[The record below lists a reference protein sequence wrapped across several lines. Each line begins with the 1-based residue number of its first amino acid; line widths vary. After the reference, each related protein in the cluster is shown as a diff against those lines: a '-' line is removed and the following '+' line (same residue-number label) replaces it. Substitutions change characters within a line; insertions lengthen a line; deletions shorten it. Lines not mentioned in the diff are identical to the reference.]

1 MEMRRYI
8 KHSAAWWIV
17 TVILLM
23 VTAGCVVMG
32 ILLQKS
38 RSTVEAAP
46 LAVDDVYLEDYSYL
60 DVYYMSEWVYKVTL
74 GNGEREVFYIAWD
87 NDDYGYLVRLSDEQY
102 AQFTDIVDYTL
113 SEDSNSLDAT
123 GQTAPSPAPLS
134 ADIPA
139 DGTTPAD
146 DTAPTD
152 TPQAARPDPMRLTGI
167 ICAMPEDYLADIAVN
182 YDMTTEAFIDY
193 YGAYYIDGTMT
204 PEDLD
209 NNFFYFALLAF
220 FLAATFLITAIAYSS
235 QLSKELKRLKK
246 AGLLERAESEFHY
259 LKGDPRA
266 DALVSTAF
274 IYGRHQNI
282 VLPLTDVLWVYRHD
296 IKVLFSKS
304 VVVQLMA
311 YDGRAYALRMSRG
324 ASRRTADAIVQAVA
338 ARNPEALVG
347 LTRENHRL
355 YDQQV
360 PRIKQ
365 QYIRVGLIWAVW
377 IAVSVIMNIVLRI
390 IWA

>member
-17 TVILLM
+17 TVVLLLI
-23 VTAGCVVMG
+23 TAGCVVMG

-74 GNGEREVFYIAWD
+74 GSGEREVFYIAWD

-102 AQFTDIVDYTL
+102 AQFADIVDYTL
-113 SEDSNSLDAT
+113 SEDSEPQDAT
-123 GQTAPSPAPLS
+123 GQTAPSPAPLL

-139 DGTTPAD
+139 ADLPAD
-146 DTAPTD
+146 DTAPAD
-152 TPQAARPDPMRLTGI
+152 TSQVARPDPVRLTGI

>member
-17 TVILLM
+17 TVVLL
-23 VTAGCVVMG
+23 VITAGCVVMG
-32 ILLQKS
+32 ILLHKS

-60 DVYYMSEWVYKVTL
+60 DVYYMSEWVYKVTP
-74 GNGEREVFYIAWD
+74 GSGEREVFYIAWD

-102 AQFTDIVDYTL
+102 AQFADIVDYTI
-113 SEDSNSLDAT
+113 SEDSDSQDAT

-139 DGTTPAD
+139 ADLPAD
-146 DTAPTD
+146 DTAPAD
-152 TPQAARPDPMRLTGI
+152 TPQAARPDPVRLTGI

-182 YDMTTEAFIDY
+182 YNMTTEEFIDY

-360 PRIKQ
+360 PRTKQ
-365 QYIRVGLIWAVW
+365 QYVRVGLIWAVW
-377 IAVSVIMNIVLRI
+377 IAVSVIANIVLRI

>member
-17 TVILLM
+17 TVVLLLI
-23 VTAGCVVMG
+23 TAGCVVMG

-38 RSTVEAAP
+38 RSTVEATP
-46 LAVDDVYLEDYSYL
+46 LTVDDVYLEDYNYL

-74 GNGEREVFYIAWD
+74 GSGEREVFYIAWD
-87 NDDYGYLVRLSDEQY
+87 NEDYGYLVRLSDEQY
-102 AQFTDIVDYTL
+102 AQFADIVDYTL
-113 SEDSNSLDAT
+113 SEDSDFQDAT

-139 DGTTPAD
+139 ADLPAD
-146 DTAPTD
+146 DTAPAD
-152 TPQAARPDPMRLTGI
+152 TPQTARPDPVRLTGI

-182 YDMTTEAFIDY
+182 YDMTTEEFIDY

-360 PRIKQ
+360 PRTKQ

-377 IAVSVIMNIVLRI
+377 IAVSVIANIVLRI

>member
-17 TVILLM
+17 TVVLLLI
-23 VTAGCVVMG
+23 TAGCVVMG

-38 RSTVEAAP
+38 RSTVEATP
-46 LAVDDVYLEDYSYL
+46 LAVDDVYLEDYNYL

-74 GNGEREVFYIAWD
+74 GSGEREVFYIAWD

-102 AQFTDIVDYTL
+102 AQFADIVDYTL
-113 SEDSNSLDAT
+113 SEDADSQDAT

-139 DGTTPAD
+139 ADLPAD
-146 DTAPTD
+146 DTAPAD
-152 TPQAARPDPMRLTGI
+152 TPQAARPEPVRLTGI

-182 YDMTTEAFIDY
+182 YNMTTEEFIDY

-360 PRIKQ
+360 PRTKQ

-377 IAVSVIMNIVLRI
+377 IAVSVIANIVLRI

>member
-17 TVILLM
+17 TVVLL
-23 VTAGCVVMG
+23 VITAGCVVMG

-74 GNGEREVFYIAWD
+74 GSGEREVFYIAWD
-87 NDDYGYLVRLSDEQY
+87 ADDYGYLVRLSDEQY
-102 AQFTDIVDYTL
+102 AQFADIVDYTL
-113 SEDSNSLDAT
+113 SEDSNFQDVT

-139 DGTTPAD
+139 ADLPAD
-146 DTAPTD
+146 DTTPAD
-152 TPQAARPDPMRLTGI
+152 TPQAARPDPVRLTGI
-167 ICAMPEDYLADIAVN
+167 ICAMPEDYLADIAAN
-182 YDMTTEAFIDY
+182 YDMTSEEFIDY

-360 PRIKQ
+360 PRTKQ

-377 IAVSVIMNIVLRI
+377 IAVSVIANIVLRI